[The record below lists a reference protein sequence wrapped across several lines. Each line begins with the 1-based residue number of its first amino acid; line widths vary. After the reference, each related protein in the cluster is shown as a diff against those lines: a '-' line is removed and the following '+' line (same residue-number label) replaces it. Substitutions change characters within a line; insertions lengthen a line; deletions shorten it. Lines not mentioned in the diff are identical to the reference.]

1 VRRRIGVRYVVQVIA
16 DGKALARHAGL
27 LDRGG
32 RPVRGLSA
40 PVVAGGA
47 CDAAAAWRG
56 TFLVQVS
63 LSEPGRLPVLEVGC
77 PALILGP
84 SESVNPHLAAALGH
98 IAIRRRRKSV
108 HVSRADN
115 LFTRLRAALRTTPWP
130 PRCRLARVQVLIL
143 DDFALRPLNP
153 TETSD
158 FYELVVERYGKAST
172 ILTSN
177 REPAEWM
184 CLMSDALLQSAVD
197 RLSRRPRPAVDGGP
211 RRGGIGQDP
220 QVSVAVFGRPQFVPS
235 QRPGSTRCRGPNLKS
250 PTAAAQHR

>member
-1 VRRRIGVRYVVQVIA
+1 LASAMWCRSSPMVRLLPATPGCSTAVDARCGGCRRRWWPAV
-16 DGKALARHAGL
+16 HATL
-27 LDRGG
+27 QPRGG
-32 RPVRGLSA
+32 ERFWCRFRS
-40 PVVAGGA
+40 
-47 CDAAAAWRG
+47 
-56 TFLVQVS
+56 VS
-63 LSEPGRLPVLEVGC
+63 RVGYRSLEVGC

-98 IAIRRRRKSV
+98 IAIRRRKSV

-172 ILTSN
+172 ILTPN

-235 QRPGSTRCRGPNLKS
+235 QRPGSTRCRGPNRKS